1 MKTNKMLRLL
11 LLFFLSFPSFVK
23 AQQYNQFT
31 FRHID
36 EHNGLLHNSVYSIM
50 QDHLGYMWIGTP
62 NGLQRYDGLRF
73 KNYEKQLQALSYSI
87 PIKTIYEDKENNI
100 WLTCGDIAC
109 LNPINNTAKIYN
121 GKSFFENAQ
130 QEFVPYTDYQN
141 NLWILSKY
149 SLYYQD
155 SLTGKMVLYGMTTPK
170 PSSTLGNFIYYDS
183 SRKCT
188 WVTNYQNLMMFDEK
202 TKKIYTP
209 YNNPVNDPLLKA
221 FTGKQISFIM
231 IDSKQN
237 IWGAEW
243 GSSIYK
249 YDASQK
255 TCRQYQTIKQLS
267 QNRVAKKIKENIT
280 TLCMYED
287 SHGTVWVGNDHNG
300 LFRYNKD
307 KNNMEIISGKDN
319 HQQGLQY
326 NYNFICITEDHDGNL
341 WLGTDKGINIFN
353 PYDNY
358 FYNIK
363 HEENNPASLPKNEIT
378 SFLQTSSHSIF
389 MGTWGGGFSVYD
401 SLVNFK
407 KTIVPKGP
415 YEYPLIWCFTEND
428 DNTIWAGAQHGYI
441 HIYDSYTGRLK
452 TIHPSE
458 MENKTIRC
466 MKKDNAGNIWFG
478 LHNGKIVEWEK
489 KSNAFITQ
497 DKSNVENQSAVK
509 NIFIDKANY
518 FWISTDN
525 GLLQFDPLTR
535 RYIARYLISN
545 SKYGQNCCNEI
556 NGIEQQSD
564 SMVIVGTMRSGFFFF
579 NTTTKQFTRY
589 KALADGTATNIYAIK
604 KDSEKNIWMTSDYY
618 IYQLRSK
625 DNKLLKYD
633 LPAGLM
639 NASFEMLNF
648 YPLQNG
654 YWLSAS
660 KTEAVIFNPDKI
672 NTIQKRNETVIITGF
687 KIFDKEMNVD
697 SLLHNNKVIHLKS
710 DQNFVVIEFTTN
722 SYVGISKNIFYK
734 LSGID
739 KDWVTAND
747 KGIASY
753 TNLSPGDYTFNIK
766 AGEDSNSP
774 VTSLNIVIIPPFYA
788 TWWFTAMVILFSA
801 IIIYFFV
808 KRRIQNIRYKAEL
821 RHKVSETEMLALRSQ
836 MNPHF
841 IFNCLTAIDNL
852 IQTNQPDKATT
863 YLSRFAK
870 LIRSVL
876 ESTKHNFVP
885 FYKDFETL
893 QLYIE
898 LEQFRFSNKFNYT
911 VHADEELME
920 GDYKIPP
927 LLVQPF
933 VENAIHHGLMN
944 KLSGERNL
952 CINASLLLGFIQYTI
967 KDNGVGRIKALE
979 LKRQNKPEHN
989 SYGIEISSQR
999 IQLHNQNAKQDNII
1013 ITDLYIDGKATG
1025 TQVLLN
1031 IKIDNP

>member
-1 MKTNKMLRLL
+1 MLRLL
-11 LLFFLSFPSFVK
+11 LLFLLSFPSFVK
-23 AQQYNQFT
+23 AQQNNQYT

-36 EHNGLLHNSVYSIM
+36 EHNGLLNNSVYSIM

-62 NGLQRYDGLRF
+62 NGLQRFDGLRF

-87 PIKTIYEDKENNI
+87 PIKSIYEDTENNV
-100 WLTCGDIAC
+100 WVTSSDIAC
-109 LNPINNTAKIYN
+109 LNTLKNTAKVYN
-121 GKSFFENAQ
+121 GDSFLKNSE
-130 QEFVPYTDYQN
+130 EVFVTYTDYRN
-141 NLWILSKY
+141 TKWLLSKY
-149 SLYYQD
+149 SLYHKD
-155 SLTGKMVLYGMTTPK
+155 SLSGKKNLFGLNTPHE
-170 PSSTLGNFIYYDS
+170 SSTLGNFIYHDQY
-183 SRKCT
+183 RKCT

-202 TKKIYTP
+202 TKKIYTSF
-209 YNNPVNDPLLKA
+209 NNPINDPVLKA
-221 FTGKQISFIM
+221 FAGKLISFIM

-237 IWGAEW
+237 IWAAEW

-249 YDASQK
+249 FDAKEK
-255 TCRQYQTIKQLS
+255 TFRQYQISKPLS
-267 QNRVAKKIKENIT
+267 QSKTSKKRKEAVT

-287 SHGTVWVGNDHNG
+287 SHGTVWIGYDHNG
-300 LFRYNKD
+300 LFRYD
-307 KNNMEIISGKDN
+307 DNNDSLQIIFGKGND
-319 HQQGLQY
+319 QTGLQY
-326 NYNFICITEDHDGNL
+326 NYSFTCITEDHDGNL

-363 HEENNPASLPKNEIT
+363 HEENNTASLSKNEIT
-378 SFLQTSSHSIF
+378 SFLQASNHLFFI
-389 MGTWGGGFSVYD
+389 GTWGGGFSIYD

-428 DNTIWAGAQHGYI
+428 DKTIWAGAQHGYI
-441 HIYDSYTGRLK
+441 HIYDPYTGNLK
-452 TIHPSE
+452 TIHPIQMDSS
-458 MENKTIRC
+458 TIRC
-466 MKKDNAGNIWFG
+466 MIKDNSGSIWFG
-478 LHNGKIVEWEK
+478 LHNGKVAEWEK
-489 KSNAFITQ
+489 RSGAFISAE
-497 DKSNVENQSAVK
+497 KSKIENQSPVK
-509 NIFIDKANY
+509 NIFIDKTNH

-525 GLLQFDPLTR
+525 GLLQFDPLNR
-535 RYIARYLISN
+535 KYVARYRISDN
-545 SKYGQNCCNEI
+545 STYQNCSNEI
-556 NGIEQQSD
+556 NGVEQEND
-564 SMVIVGTMRSGFFFF
+564 SMLIAGTMRSGFFFF
-579 NTTTKQFTRY
+579 NTLTKQFTRY
-589 KALADGTATNIYAIK
+589 NYFPDATATNIYAIK
-604 KDSEKNIWMTSDYY
+604 KDAEKNVWMTTDYH
-618 IYQLRSK
+618 IYEVRNK
-625 DNKLLKYD
+625 DSKLLKYD
-633 LPAGLM
+633 LPNGLM
-639 NASFEMLNF
+639 KASFEMLNI
-648 YPLQNG
+648 YPMQNG
-654 YWLSAS
+654 NWLTAS
-660 KTEAVIFNPDKI
+660 KTEAVIFNPANI
-672 NTIQKRNETVIITGF
+672 TSIQKRNETVIITGF
-687 KIFDKEMNVD
+687 KIFDKEMNID
-697 SLLHNNKVIHLKS
+697 SLLHNNKVIRLKS
-710 DQNFVVIEFTTN
+710 DQNFPVIEFTTN
-722 SYVGISKNIFYK
+722 SYAGIAKNIFYK

-766 AGEDSNSP
+766 AGEDANSP
-774 VTSLNIVIIPPFYA
+774 VTTLTIVIIPPFYA
-788 TWWFTAMVILFSA
+788 TWWFKALVILFSA

-876 ESTKHNFVP
+876 ESTKHNLVP

-898 LEQFRFSNKFNYT
+898 LEQFRFGNKFNYT

-920 GDYKIPP
+920 GDFKVPP

-944 KLSGERNL
+944 KLKGERNL
-952 CINASLLLGFIQYTI
+952 CINAYLQSDYIQYTI

-979 LKRQNKPEHN
+979 IKRQNKPEHN

-999 IQLHNQNAKQDNII
+999 IQLHNNRKNNNII
-1013 ITDLYIDGKATG
+1013 ISDLMCNENPSG
-1025 TQVLLN
+1025 TEVAIK
-1031 IKIDNP
+1031 IKIDNS